1 MSNESERNTVVVR
14 ENNGTPGWLTFAV
27 IALAIVAV
35 GGLGVGIWATTHS
48 QTTRQTLTSDLQV
61 MKQNNDKA
69 LDATNVRL
77 AQVQNQN
84 TTLQDDLDTITKR
97 LRITQGELKKARA
110 DAEQA
115 RLDQANQLTAM
126 NETMTT
132 QLQAKANTSDV
143 TAVSG
148 QVTGVR
154 TDLDSTKTDLE
165 STKQNLQ
172 MARSEL
178 GTLIAKN
185 HTEIDELRRLGERD
199 YVEFTVEGKG
209 KTQKVGGVVVELRGT
224 NPGRNQFD
232 LALTVD
238 DKRVEKRGRGI
249 NEPIFFYSHGTHHP
263 MEIVINSVEKNKVVG
278 YLSIPKANQPAG
290 EATGATS
297 NR

>member
-1 MSNESERNTVVVR
+1 MSSETERNTTVY
-14 ENNGTPGWLTFAV
+14 EQKMPGWV
-27 IALAIVAV
+27 ALSMAILALVAV
-35 GGLGVGIWATTHS
+35 GGLGTGIWAVSHFQSTAQS
-48 QTTRQTLTSDLQV
+48 LNNDVQT
-61 MKQNNDKA
+61 MKQNEEKTF
-69 LDATNVRL
+69 DATNVRL

-84 TTLQDDLDTITKR
+84 TALQDDLDTVTKR
-97 LRITQGELKKARA
+97 LRITQGDLKKART

-115 RLDQANQLTAM
+115 RLDQANQLTAL
-126 NETMTT
+126 NEHLTT
-132 QLQAKANTSDV
+132 ELSNKANNTDV

-154 TDLDSTKTDLE
+154 TDLDTTKTDLE

-199 YVEFTVEGKG
+199 YVEFTVDGKN
-209 KTQKVGGVVVELRGT
+209 KSQKVGAVVVELRGT
-224 NPGRNQFD
+224 NPGRNQYT

-238 DKRVEKRGRGI
+238 DKLTEKRNRTI
-249 NEPIFFYSHGTHHP
+249 NEPIFFYTNGTHQP
-263 MEIVINSVEKNKVVG
+263 MEIVVNSVEKNKVVG
-278 YLSIPKANQPAG
+278 YLSIPKAIQHTSESA
-290 EATGATS
+290 GATS

>member
-1 MSNESERNTVVVR
+1 MSNESERNTVVVH
-14 ENNGTPGWLTFAV
+14 ENNGMPGWATFAI

-48 QTTRQTLTSDLQV
+48 QATRQSLTTDMQV
-61 MKQNNDKA
+61 MKQDNDKA

-97 LRITQGELKKARA
+97 LRITQGELKKSRA

-126 NETMTT
+126 NDQMTT
-132 QLQAKANTSDV
+132 QLQTKANTSDV

-154 TDLDSTKTDLE
+154 TDLDTTKTDLE

-209 KTQKVGGVVVELRGT
+209 KSQKVGNVVVELRGT
-224 NPGRNQFD
+224 NPGKNQYD
-232 LALTVD
+232 LAVTID
-238 DKRVEKRGRGI
+238 DKRTERRNRAT
-249 NEPIFFYSHGTHHP
+249 NEPIFFYTHGTHQP